1 MERAHPG
8 LVLGAPR
15 TVVTATIAS
24 LLRSLQRFLA
34 VQECLTSTMEGL
46 VHRSA
51 LGRHGVGLHSVEL
64 SVQLVEG
71 AQVGLERGELGP
83 IELASIVSLSQPL
96 ERCVAIPNGFTGTA
110 VDLAERSLGSC
121 GGAELSLLDGTS
133 GGGSCAQASG
143 PTAGRRFLPIP
154 ASCTVRQA
162 QVNERKWRRLQGLP
176 SPVRTTEAR
185 DESQSS
191 CAAQNP
197 DAGWSIERPVAVSE
211 ADLTVTGISARTL
224 ACEPDPLCHSP

>member
-8 LVLGAPR
+8 LVLGALR

-34 VQECLTSTMEGL
+34 VQECLPSTVEGL

-71 AQVGLERGELGP
+71 TQVGLERGELGP
-83 IELASIVSLSQPL
+83 IELASIVSLSQSL

-121 GGAELSLLDGTS
+121 GGAELSLVDGTS
-133 GGGSCAQASG
+133 GGARAPKLRDRPPVAASFRYPHLAPFARRRSTNASG
-143 PTAGRRFLPIP
+143 VAYKVF
-154 ASCTVRQA
+154 
-162 QVNERKWRRLQGLP
+162 QVP
-176 SPVRTTEAR
+176 
-185 DESQSS
+185 
-191 CAAQNP
+191 
-197 DAGWSIERPVAVSE
+197 
-211 ADLTVTGISARTL
+211 
-224 ACEPDPLCHSP
+224 